1 MSILVDRNTRV
12 IISGITGKQGLK
24 LAQEMTDYGTQVVAG
39 VTPGKGGTDV
49 KGIPVYNTV
58 AEAVRAHPDANTGLV
73 SVPRDYAKDA
83 AVEAI
88 KSGKLPLIN
97 VLTEGIPNRDAAEM
111 VEYAREYGVKV
122 IGPASVGIIAPQHR
136 VKIGAI
142 GGDDPG
148 VFYPGRIAVFS
159 KSGGMCMS
167 IALEIFNDLGYGV
180 STVVG
185 VGGDRI
191 VGTTFK
197 DLLELV
203 RDDSETQ
210 LVILNGEVG
219 GTYEEEAARY
229 ISQNGFPK
237 RVVAR
242 MSGLGGEAIFA
253 RGSRMGHAGAIIG
266 EGELGS
272 FESKVRALE
281 DAGVPVARSSEE
293 LITLVEREMPRRGP
307 DFERAIDSDLELVSI
322 SKAKLEG
329 LKSQVRAVQTK
340 TGLTQLV
347 NGMPFF
353 RGYALPDL
361 MRKASIPEMVYM
373 ALREEDPSPD
383 SMRDFAKALDCAREH
398 AVVPNEAL
406 DAASAS
412 YAAGNSLNAACA
424 AGLLAI
430 DDSPVRLPAE
440 LADVVSEAEFDALVV
455 AYQVIG
461 VIAHAL
467 GNDSSPPYERRS
479 DIVSPPYEGGADTAS
494 PPYQGGAG
502 GGWADGARSLD
513 EAFFAALAG
522 RMPSKDEADL
532 ARAIFVACIDH
543 TPATPS
549 SLAAIASY
557 SGGNSLKTALAAG
570 ITAMGDVHAG
580 AGEGTAQFLTQALG
594 DKERSGDIGA
604 LAQYVIDKFAG
615 EFGGEKSKIPGYGHR
630 YYSMYGDDPRAVALL
645 EIAEER
651 GVRGRFVD
659 LALRIE
665 ALLKHEKAPGLC
677 LNVDGA
683 IGALI
688 SEMGIPP
695 KAGKGTFI
703 IPRTIGILAELRE
716 QTAGSFLRLANE
728 SIIYTGPEPGR
739 VYEPTG

>member
-1 MSILVDRNTRV
+1 MSILVDKDTRV

-24 LAQEMTDYGTQVVAG
+24 LAQEMTDYGTVVVAG

-49 KGIPVYNTV
+49 NGIPVYDTI
-58 AEAVRAHPDANTGLV
+58 ADALQAHPDANTGLV

-83 AVEAI
+83 TVEAI
-88 KSGKLPLIN
+88 TSGKLPLIN
-97 VLTEGIPNRDAAEM
+97 VLTEGIPNKDAATI
-111 VEYAREYGVKV
+111 VEYARDYGVRV

-148 VFYPGRIAVFS
+148 VFYPGRIALFS

-180 STVVG
+180 SVVVG

-203 RDDSETQ
+203 RNDPETQ
-210 LVILNGEVG
+210 LVLLNGEVG
-219 GTYEEEAARY
+219 GNYEEEAARY
-229 ISQNGFPK
+229 IKENGYTK

-242 MSGLGGEAIFA
+242 MSGIGGEAIFA

-266 EGELGS
+266 EGEVGS

-307 DFERAIDSDLELVSI
+307 DFERAIESDIELVSI

-340 TGLTQLV
+340 TALTQLV
-347 NGMPFF
+347 NGIPYF

-361 MRKASIPEMVYM
+361 MRKASVPEMVYM
-373 ALREEDPSPD
+373 ALREDDPTPEN
-383 SMRDFAKALDCAREH
+383 MPGFAKALECARAH
-398 AVVPNEAL
+398 AIVPDDAL
-406 DAASAS
+406 AAASAS
-412 YAAGNSLNAACA
+412 FAAGNSLNAACA

-430 DDSPVRLPAE
+430 DDAPVPLPTE
-440 LADVVSEAEFDALVV
+440 LGDTVSEAEFAALVV
-455 AYQVIG
+455 IHQVVG
-461 VIAHAL
+461 VIAHTL
-467 GNDSSPPYERRS
+467 GND
-479 DIVSPPYEGGADTAS
+479 AS

-502 GGWADGARSLD
+502 GGCGATSLD
-513 EAFFAALAG
+513 EAFFVALAG
-522 RMPSKDEADL
+522 RKPTADEADL

-549 SLAAIASY
+549 SLAAITSY

-580 AGEGTAQFLTQALG
+580 AGEGTAEFLTEALG
-594 DKERSGDIGA
+594 RSGSIPT

-615 EFGGEKSKIPGYGHR
+615 KFGGEKSKLPGYGHR
-630 YYSMYGDDPRAVALL
+630 YYSTYGEDPRAATLMR
-645 EIAEER
+645 IAEEH
-651 GVRGRFVD
+651 GMKGRPTE
-659 LALRIE
+659 LALEVE
-665 ALLKHEKAPGLC
+665 ALLKRDKAPGLC
-677 LNVDGA
+677 INVDGA

-688 SEMGIPP
+688 REMGISP

-703 IPRTIGILAELRE
+703 IPRTVGILAELRE
-716 QTAGSFLRLANE
+716 QTAGSFFRLANE

-739 VYEPTG
+739 EYRPVRLPAKS